1 MTDPLRFVP
10 PRVALVDPRT
20 GMVAR
25 EWYLFF
31 QGVFNRIGGA
41 TGESTTD
48 IVASL
53 FEDAGSS
60 ETNATLFATE
70 QALSQYPAVHEN
82 TVLLD
87 GVAQALAQLPPDT
100 PTLTVESLSA
110 ELATVRDQV
119 SELVKEI
126 QSLRQGLYP

>member
-10 PRVALVDPRT
+10 PRVQLVDPRT
-20 GMVAR
+20 GVISR

-31 QGVFNRIGGA
+31 QGIFNRIGGA

-60 ETNATLFATE
+60 ETNALLFTTE

-82 TVLLD
+82 TVLLE
-87 GVAQALAQLPPDT
+87 GVSRALAQLPPDT
-100 PTLTVESLSA
+100 PTVTVESLSA
-110 ELATVRDQV
+110 ELSAVRDQV

-126 QSLRQGLYP
+126 QSIRQGLYS